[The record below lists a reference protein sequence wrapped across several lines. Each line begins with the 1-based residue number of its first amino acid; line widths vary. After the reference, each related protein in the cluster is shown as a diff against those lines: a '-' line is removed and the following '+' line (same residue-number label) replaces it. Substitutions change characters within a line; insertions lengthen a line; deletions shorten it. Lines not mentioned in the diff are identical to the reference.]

1 VAIESEI
8 NAAEI
13 IVASP
18 RVSEWH
24 RFVGMFLGRWLVKL
38 GLVLVLL
45 CIIMAVFAP
54 LIAPFDPNAQ
64 NRGERLQQPS
74 QEHLLGTDSLGRDTF
89 SRIIYGTRVSLMV
102 AIGALFIGS
111 SVGVILGLI
120 AGYYGRWVFTI
131 IMRCID
137 ALQSFPSILTALV
150 VAGLLG
156 GGILNIVL
164 AIGVGLISSFCRLM
178 CGQVLSVKEQ
188 DYITAAHSIGSKNFK
203 IMFSH
208 ILPNSF
214 PPLIVQITLWMGHA
228 ILAEAGL
235 SFLGVGI
242 RPPTASLGSMINDGY
257 KYLLTNPVLSLAPGA
272 AVMLI
277 VFGFNMVGD
286 GLRDALDPRLRG
298 KL

>member
-1 VAIESEI
+1 MAIESGI
-8 NAAEI
+8 GAAEI
-13 IVASP
+13 AGPP
-18 RVSEWH
+18 RVNEWR
-24 RFVGMFLGRWLVKL
+24 RFTGMFLGRWLVKL

-45 CIIMAVFAP
+45 SIITAVFSP
-54 LIAPFDPNAQ
+54 LIAPYEPNAQ
-64 NRGERLQQPS
+64 NRSERLLQPS
-74 QEHLLGTDSLGRDTF
+74 REHLLGTDSLGRDTF
-89 SRIIYGTRVSLMV
+89 SRIIYGTRVSLIV
-102 AIGALFIGS
+102 AVGALFIAC
-111 SVGVILGLI
+111 SVGVIMGLI

-131 IMRCID
+131 IMRSMD
-137 ALQSFPSILTALV
+137 ALQTFPSILTALV

-164 AIGVGLISSFCRLM
+164 AIGVGLIASFCRLM
-178 CGQVLSVKEQ
+178 CGQVLSIKEN
-188 DYITAAHSIGSKNFK
+188 DYVTAAHSIGSKDFR
-203 IMFSH
+203 IMLSH

-272 AVMLI
+272 VVMLI